1 MLTFSR
7 LLALAASP
15 AVDKD
20 VLRINVERSEEKKE
34 EQEGQGLKWH
44 R

>member
-1 MLTFSR
+1 
-7 LLALAASP
+7 
-15 AVDKD
+15 VDKD

-34 EQEGQGLKWH
+34 DKEEEGLKWH